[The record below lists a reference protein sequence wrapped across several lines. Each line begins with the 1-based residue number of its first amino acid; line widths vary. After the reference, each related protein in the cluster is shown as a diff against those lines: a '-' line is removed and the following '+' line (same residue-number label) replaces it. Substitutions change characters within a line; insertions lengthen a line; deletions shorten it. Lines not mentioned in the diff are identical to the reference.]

1 MDLELSFVLYHLLK
15 KMFFLRYHEFF
26 FFNLYHLLLLSI
38 YDLFKIKLTSLN

>member
-15 KMFFLRYHEFF
+15 KMFFYVIMSF

>member
-15 KMFFLRYHEFF
+15 KNVFLRYHEF